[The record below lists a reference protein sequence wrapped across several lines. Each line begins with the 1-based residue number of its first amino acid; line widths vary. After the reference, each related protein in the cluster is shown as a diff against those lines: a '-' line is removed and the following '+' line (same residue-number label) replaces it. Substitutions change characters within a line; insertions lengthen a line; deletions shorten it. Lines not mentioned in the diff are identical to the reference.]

1 VASSDW
7 YQEVRDQNDYL
18 RKQLVALHRG
28 PRARWIK
35 FRLLEVVCRDSGDAI
50 VEVMATDPYPVI
62 RYRRT
67 EDHPSTSTPSG
78 ASVAERIAHIGERL
92 PPIRRGEWM
101 FYPSRGP

>member
-1 VASSDW
+1 
-7 YQEVRDQNDYL
+7 
-18 RKQLVALHRG
+18 
-28 PRARWIK
+28 
-35 FRLLEVVCRDSGDAI
+35 
-50 VEVMATDPYPVI
+50 MATDPYPVI

-101 FYPSRGP
+101 FYPIPWPLTEVSHHDPKAHISAACSCRQVTLTHQLIFADLRTGRRTRVVAA